1 MSRVAKKPD
10 FVTISI
16 YAVLAVFVIYFA
28 ASLGACFDLSS
39 DEEGKVDFDNL
50 ANSLETTLMDTE
62 LVFEQVKAGGNALMF
77 PLFTA
82 FGIGLYVLMK
92 VTGKKR
98 FHRKGEE
105 HGSSRWANK
114 KEIALLLDKPPKP
127 KNGEKKPRDQPKPK
141 KGEFVMDN
149 NIILTNDVKMSLN
162 TRQTRKNL
170 NVMVIGGSGSGK
182 SRFYVKPN
190 LMQANTSY
198 VCTDPKGE
206 LLRSTGKMLKSYGYK
221 IKVFNL
227 IDMAHSHNYNP
238 FNYIYD
244 VDGNYSAT
252 AVIKMVNVLMKN
264 TSKEGGGGGDQFWD
278 DSTKALLAALCFYLV
293 ECEDKSMQNFSE
305 VMKLLKKAEVK
316 EGSDDYQSDLDLIFD
331 ALEFPEKYQTEE
343 AEHNEQ
349 FKSLNLI
356 DLAKSA
362 KPASQY
368 MCLKYY
374 KDFKKAAGDTAKSI
388 LISTAV
394 RLQAFNIP
402 EVMDL
407 TCCDNIHLEMIGD
420 EKTVMYIIIPSSD
433 DTFNFLA
440 AMMYTQLFDVLYDR
454 ANFKHGGRLPFH
466 VRCLLDEFA
475 NVGTIPRFEEL
486 LATMRSM
493 EISANVI
500 IQNLSQLKK
509 MYKDSWENV
518 LGNCDS
524 LLFLGG
530 QEPTTL
536 EHVSKTLGKETI
548 DTRFHNR
555 TRGRNGSTSEND
567 GSFSFEKVPYGTWV
581 IREIE
586 SPTGFVLSEEEIA
599 VTVGKVDEV
608 VEIELVNYFIKGN
621 IELTKVDADYPDNKL
636 TGAVF
641 EVYADTNGNGEFDKD
656 DELCGEMT
664 ELEGGV
670 YQMTE
675 LRYGKYFVREK
686 TAPDGFVLDE
696 GVYGVSIE
704 ENGKTYTVENK
715 AGVGFI
721 NDAQKGSLKIVKTS
735 SDGKVEGF
743 SFRVTSADGYDQ
755 TFKTDKNGEI
765 FIEGLRIGEYTVSE
779 VSDSASAGYILPADK
794 QATVKTDSIT
804 IVEMHNEF
812 RDTPKTGDDFNLGLW
827 VSLAAASVIGA
838 GVLGFVGFKKKKK
851 ED

>member
-1 MSRVAKKPD
+1 M
-10 FVTISI
+10 
-16 YAVLAVFVIYFA
+16 FVIYFSA
-28 ASLGACFDLSS
+28 ALGACFDLSL
-39 DEEGKVDFDNL
+39 DENGKADFDKL
-50 ANSLETTLMDTE
+50 AGSLETTLMSTE
-62 LVFEQVKAGGNALMF
+62 TVKEQVKAKGKALQF
-77 PLFTA
+77 PVFTA

-92 VTGKKR
+92 ITGKKK

-114 KEIALLLDKPPKP
+114 KDIRSLLDKPPKDKTISAP
-127 KNGEKKPRDQPKPK
+127 EKKSQEEQTEHKARDEPEKEANEQADIKTDEKPEPENCTERK
-141 KGEFVMDN
+141 RKDKRSVKVRKRKERDFIRDN

-182 SRFYVKPN
+182 SRFFVKPN

-206 LLRSTGKMLKSYGYK
+206 LLRSTGKMLEGYGYK

-227 IDMAHSHNYNP
+227 IDMSHSHNYNP
-238 FNYIYD
+238 FQYIYD

-264 TSKEGGGGGDQFWD
+264 TQKEGGGGGDQFWD

-293 ECEDKSMQNFSE
+293 ECENREMQNFSE

-316 EGSDDYQSDLDLIFD
+316 EGEENFQSDLDLMFD
-331 ALEFPEKYQTEE
+331 ALEFPEKYKTEE
-343 AEHNEQ
+343 AENNEQ
-349 FKSLNLI
+349 FKNLKLT
-356 DLAKSA
+356 DHAKNA

-407 TCCDNIHLEMIGD
+407 TCCDTLHLEELGD
-420 EKTVMYIIIPSSD
+420 ELSALYIIIPSSD

-440 AMMYTQLFDVLYDR
+440 AMMYTQMFDVLYDR
-454 ANFKHGGRLPFH
+454 ANFKHGGRLPVH

-548 DTRFHNR
+548 DTRSRNR
-555 TRGRNGSTSEND
+555 TKGKNGSTSEND
-567 GSFSFEKVPYGTWV
+567 GILGRELMTVDELKVMKDNECILFVRGLYPFFCDKFVIEKHPNYKLLEDSDKKNAYLLSNIKSVKFQYEKENENLNTEPADESEKSEDVPANETEQSV
-581 IREIE
+581 TI
-586 SPTGFVLSEEEIA
+586 EEIIGTQEHTYS
-599 VTVGKVDEV
+599 VLKEFPTDPK
-608 VEIELVNYFIKGN
+608 KG
-621 IELTKVDADYPDNKL
+621 
-636 TGAVF
+636 
-641 EVYADTNGNGEFDKD
+641 
-656 DELCGEMT
+656 
-664 ELEGGV
+664 
-670 YQMTE
+670 
-675 LRYGKYFVREK
+675 
-686 TAPDGFVLDE
+686 
-696 GVYGVSIE
+696 
-704 ENGKTYTVENK
+704 
-715 AGVGFI
+715 
-721 NDAQKGSLKIVKTS
+721 
-735 SDGKVEGF
+735 
-743 SFRVTSADGYDQ
+743 
-755 TFKTDKNGEI
+755 
-765 FIEGLRIGEYTVSE
+765 TVSAKIDNTE
-779 VSDSASAGYILPADK
+779 VIVTAEPKIDAGPPFPEVAEDNYLNEY
-794 QATVKTDSIT
+794 DSIY
-804 IVEMHNEF
+804 
-812 RDTPKTGDDFNLGLW
+812 
-827 VSLAAASVIGA
+827 
-838 GVLGFVGFKKKKK
+838 
-851 ED
+851 

>member
-62 LVFEQVKAGGNALMF
+62 LVFEQVKAGGNAVMF
-77 PLFTA
+77 PVFTA
-82 FGIGLYVLMK
+82 FGIGLYTLMK
-92 VTGKKR
+92 VTGKKK

-114 KEIALLLDKPPKP
+114 KEIASLLDKPPK
-127 KNGEKKPRDQPKPK
+127 KKKGEKKPRDQPKPK

-190 LMQANTSY
+190 LMQSNTSY

-206 LLRSTGKMLKSYGYK
+206 LLRSTGKMLESYGYK

-316 EGSDDYQSDLDLIFD
+316 ECSDDYQSDLDLIFD

-548 DTRFHNR
+548 DTRSHNR

-567 GSFSFEKVPYGTWV
+567 GILGRELMTVDELKVMKDNECILFVRGIYPFFCIKFVIEKHPNYKLLEDWDRNNAYLISDIKTVQYGYYDEQENDDLHSEPVEDSESTSGNFV
-581 IREIE
+581 IKTEISDRRTSSE
-586 SPTGFVLSEEEIA
+586 EAPDQNYEQSVTIEDIIGNQVHTFIGAKEFPKDPKHGFVPANLDNTEMV
-599 VTVGKVDEV
+599 VTAEPNLKPPFTEVTDESY
-608 VEIELVNYFIKGN
+608 L
-621 IELTKVDADYPDNKL
+621 DN
-636 TGAVF
+636 
-641 EVYADTNGNGEFDKD
+641 FD
-656 DELCGEMT
+656 
-664 ELEGGV
+664 
-670 YQMTE
+670 
-675 LRYGKYFVREK
+675 
-686 TAPDGFVLDE
+686 
-696 GVYGVSIE
+696 
-704 ENGKTYTVENK
+704 
-715 AGVGFI
+715 
-721 NDAQKGSLKIVKTS
+721 
-735 SDGKVEGF
+735 
-743 SFRVTSADGYDQ
+743 
-755 TFKTDKNGEI
+755 
-765 FIEGLRIGEYTVSE
+765 
-779 VSDSASAGYILPADK
+779 
-794 QATVKTDSIT
+794 
-804 IVEMHNEF
+804 
-812 RDTPKTGDDFNLGLW
+812 
-827 VSLAAASVIGA
+827 VI
-838 GVLGFVGFKKKKK
+838 
-851 ED
+851 

>member
-28 ASLGACFDLSS
+28 ASLGACFDLSTN
-39 DEEGKVDFDNL
+39 EEGKVDFDNL

-62 LVFEQVKAGGNALMF
+62 LVFEQVKAGGNAVMF
-77 PLFTA
+77 PVFTA

-92 VTGKKR
+92 ITGKKK

-114 KEIALLLDKPPKP
+114 KEIASLLDKPPK
-127 KNGEKKPRDQPKPK
+127 KKKGEKKPRDQPKPK

-206 LLRSTGKMLKSYGYK
+206 LLRSTGKMLESYGYK

-331 ALEFPEKYQTEE
+331 ALEFPDKYKTEE

-356 DLAKSA
+356 DLAKTA
-362 KPASQY
+362 KPANRY

-407 TCCDNIHLEMIGD
+407 TCCDNIHLEIIGD

-548 DTRFHNR
+548 DTRSHNR
-555 TRGRNGSTSEND
+555 TRGKNGSTSEND
-567 GSFSFEKVPYGTWV
+567 GILGRELMTVDELKVMKDNECILFVRGIYPFFCDKFVIEKHPNYKLLEDSNKDNAYLISDIKTVQYGSCDEQET
-581 IREIE
+581 EDLHSEPIE
-586 SPTGFVLSEEEIA
+586 DSEKQIGNA
-599 VTVGKVDEV
+599 VTESDMS
-608 VEIELVNYFIKGN
+608 
-621 IELTKVDADYPDNKL
+621 D
-636 TGAVF
+636 
-641 EVYADTNGNGEFDKD
+641 
-656 DELCGEMT
+656 
-664 ELEGGV
+664 
-670 YQMTE
+670 
-675 LRYGKYFVREK
+675 R
-686 TAPDGFVLDE
+686 
-696 GVYGVSIE
+696 
-704 ENGKTYTVENK
+704 
-715 AGVGFI
+715 
-721 NDAQKGSLKIVKTS
+721 KTS
-735 SDGKVEGF
+735 SKDRSQNDLLNNEENLNANRLNEIEQ
-743 SFRVTSADGYDQ
+743 SVTIEDIIGNQ
-755 TFKTDKNGEI
+755 VHTF
-765 FIEGLRIGEYTVSE
+765 
-779 VSDSASAGYILPADK
+779 
-794 QATVKTDSIT
+794 
-804 IVEMHNEF
+804 
-812 RDTPKTGDDFNLGLW
+812 
-827 VSLAAASVIGA
+827 IGA
-838 GVLGFVGFKKKKK
+838 KEFPKDPKQGFAPANLDNTEMVVTAEPNLKPPFT
-851 ED
+851 EVTDESYLDSFDVI

>member
-1 MSRVAKKPD
+1 MSRVAKKTD

-16 YAVLAVFVIYFA
+16 YAVLAIFVIYFSA
-28 ASLGACFDLSS
+28 ALGACLDLSLN
-39 DEEGKVDFDNL
+39 DEGKADMDKL
-50 ANSLETTLMDTE
+50 ASSLESTLMDTD
-62 LVFEQVKAGGNALMF
+62 LVIEQVKTGGKALQL
-77 PLFTA
+77 PIFTA
-82 FGIGLYVLMK
+82 FGLGLYVLMK
-92 VTGKKR
+92 ITGKKK

-105 HGSSRWANK
+105 HGSARWANK
-114 KEIALLLDKPPKP
+114 KEIKMLLDKPPKP
-127 KNGEKKPRDQPKPK
+127 KKGEVKSRDKPK

-149 NIILTNDVKMSLN
+149 NIILTNDVLMSLN

-206 LLRSTGKMLKSYGYK
+206 LLRSTGKMLEGYGYK

-227 IDMAHSHNYNP
+227 IDMLHSNNYNP

-244 VDGNYSAT
+244 TDGKYSTT

-264 TSKEGGGGGDQFWD
+264 TQKEGGGGGDQFWD

-293 ECEDKSMQNFSE
+293 ECEGKEMQNFSE

-316 EGSDDYQSDLDLIFD
+316 EDSGDFQSDLDLIFD
-331 ALEFPEKYQTEE
+331 ALEHPDTYKTAE
-343 AEHNEQ
+343 AEQNEQ
-349 FKSLNLI
+349 FQSLKLI

-368 MCLKYY
+368 MCIKYY

-402 EVMDL
+402 EVMSL
-407 TCCDNIHLEMIGD
+407 TCCDTLHLEELGD
-420 EKTVMYIIIPSSD
+420 EKQALYIIIPSSD

-440 AMMYTQLFDVLYDR
+440 AMMYTQMFDVLYDR
-454 ANFKHGGRLPFH
+454 ANFKHGGRLPVH

-475 NVGTIPRFEEL
+475 NLGQIPRFEEL

-536 EHVSKTLGKETI
+536 EHVSKMLGKETI
-548 DTRFHNR
+548 DTRSRNR
-555 TRGRNGSTSEND
+555 TKGRQGSTSEND
-567 GSFSFEKVPYGTWV
+567 GILGRELMTVDELKVMKDNECILFVRGIYPFFCDKFVIEKHLNYKLLEDANKDNAYLLSNVHTVPFGFANEQESENLHTEPIGDEAINQMNEAIAVGKERAEDNLSSEASANKEFEKSVTLED
-581 IREIE
+581 IQNISCQEHTFIQKEIPK
-586 SPTGFVLSEEEIA
+586 SPVGGGSEIA
-599 VTVGKVDEV
+599 HLDNSDSVVTA
-608 VEIELVNYFIKGN
+608 EI
-621 IELTKVDADYPDNKL
+621 KVDAGPPFPD
-636 TGAVF
+636 
-641 EVYADTNGNGEFDKD
+641 
-656 DELCGEMT
+656 
-664 ELEGGV
+664 
-670 YQMTE
+670 
-675 LRYGKYFVREK
+675 
-686 TAPDGFVLDE
+686 
-696 GVYGVSIE
+696 
-704 ENGKTYTVENK
+704 
-715 AGVGFI
+715 
-721 NDAQKGSLKIVKTS
+721 
-735 SDGKVEGF
+735 
-743 SFRVTSADGYDQ
+743 
-755 TFKTDKNGEI
+755 
-765 FIEGLRIGEYTVSE
+765 
-779 VSDSASAGYILPADK
+779 
-794 QATVKTDSIT
+794 
-804 IVEMHNEF
+804 IVE
-812 RDTPKTGDDFNLGLW
+812 
-827 VSLAAASVIGA
+827 
-838 GVLGFVGFKKKKK
+838 
-851 ED
+851 EDYLDVFD

>member
-548 DTRFHNR
+548 DTRSRNR
-555 TRGRNGSTSEND
+555 TRGKNGSTSEND
-567 GSFSFEKVPYGTWV
+567 GILGRELMTVDELKVMKDNECILFVRGIFPFFCDKYQIEKHPNYKLLEDSDKNNAYLLSNVNTVQFNFESEQENEDLNSEPVEDSENNKGKAVTASAETDRKASSEDVPKQED
-581 IREIE
+581 EIE
-586 SPTGFVLSEEEIA
+586 QSVTIEEIIGGQ
-599 VTVGKVDEV
+599 VHTYIPQKPIPKRPVGGGSEPA
-608 VEIELVNYFIKGN
+608 ELDN
-621 IELTKVDADYPDNKL
+621 AD
-636 TGAVF
+636 
-641 EVYADTNGNGEFDKD
+641 
-656 DELCGEMT
+656 
-664 ELEGGV
+664 
-670 YQMTE
+670 
-675 LRYGKYFVREK
+675 
-686 TAPDGFVLDE
+686 
-696 GVYGVSIE
+696 
-704 ENGKTYTVENK
+704 
-715 AGVGFI
+715 
-721 NDAQKGSLKIVKTS
+721 KIVTAEPNLKPP
-735 SDGKVEGF
+735 
-743 SFRVTSADGYDQ
+743 
-755 TFKTDKNGEI
+755 
-765 FIEGLRIGEYTVSE
+765 FIEVTAEDYL
-779 VSDSASAGYILPADK
+779 
-794 QATVKTDSIT
+794 
-804 IVEMHNEF
+804 
-812 RDTPKTGDDFNLGLW
+812 DTFDTF
-827 VSLAAASVIGA
+827 
-838 GVLGFVGFKKKKK
+838 
-851 ED
+851 

>member
-1 MSRVAKKPD
+1 M
-10 FVTISI
+10 
-16 YAVLAVFVIYFA
+16 IYFA
-28 ASLGACFDLSS
+28 AALGACFDLSL
-39 DEEGKVDFDNL
+39 DANGKLDFDNL
-50 ANSLETTLMDTE
+50 ASSLEETLADTN
-62 LVFEQVKAGGNALMF
+62 LVFSMVKEKGKALIF
-77 PLFTA
+77 PVYTA
-82 FGIGLYVLMK
+82 FALVLYVLMK
-92 VTGKKR
+92 ITSKKK

-105 HGSSRWANK
+105 HGSARWANS
-114 KEIALLLDKPPKP
+114 KEIKSLLDKPPKQKKENIFKRIFIKIKSWFKARDKPEISEISEDNSAENISEKSAKIKMSDMP
-127 KNGEKKPRDQPKPK
+127 KLKAAKK
-141 KGEFVMDN
+141 EHEYIIDN
-149 NIILTNDVKMSLN
+149 NIVLTNDVKMSLN

-206 LLRSTGKMLKSYGYK
+206 LLRSTGKMLKHYGYK

-227 IDMAHSHNYNP
+227 IDMAHSNNYNP
-238 FNYIYD
+238 FQYIYD
-244 VDGNYSAT
+244 VDGKYSAT

-264 TSKEGGGGGDQFWD
+264 TQKEGGGGSDQFWD

-293 ECEDKSMQNFSE
+293 ECESREMQNFSE

-316 EGSDDYQSDLDLIFD
+316 EGEDNFQSDLDLIFD
-331 ALEFPEKYQTEE
+331 ALEFPEKYKE
-343 AEHNEQ
+343 AENNEQ
-349 FKSLNLI
+349 FKNLNLI
-356 DLAKSA
+356 DLAKKA

-407 TCCDNIHLEMIGD
+407 TCCDNLHLEELGD
-420 EKTVMYIIIPSSD
+420 EKQVLYIIIPSSD

-440 AMMYTQLFDVLYDR
+440 AMMYTQMFDVLYDR
-454 ANFKHGGRLPFH
+454 ANFKYGGRLPVH

-536 EHVSKTLGKETI
+536 EHISKTLGKETI
-548 DTRFHNR
+548 DTRSNNR

-567 GSFSFEKVPYGTWV
+567 GILGRELMTVDELKILKDNECILFVRGLYPFFCDKFVIEKHPNYKLLEDFDPDNAYLIKDIETVKFSDNGGAENEDNYSETVDEEVFEQINSDAEIGGEISENGEDVPEKN
-581 IREIE
+581 IDEIE
-586 SPTGFVLSEEEIA
+586 RSVTIEEITGGLPPCGYSNHLHNDFPKRPQSGSEPA
-599 VTVGKVDEV
+599 NLDNTEVIVTSEPNAKPPFIEV
-608 VEIELVNYFIKGN
+608 
-621 IELTKVDADYPDNKL
+621 A
-636 TGAVF
+636 
-641 EVYADTNGNGEFDKD
+641 
-656 DELCGEMT
+656 
-664 ELEGGV
+664 
-670 YQMTE
+670 
-675 LRYGKYFVREK
+675 
-686 TAPDGFVLDE
+686 
-696 GVYGVSIE
+696 E
-704 ENGKTYTVENK
+704 ENYLDI
-715 AGVGFI
+715 F
-721 NDAQKGSLKIVKTS
+721 D
-735 SDGKVEGF
+735 
-743 SFRVTSADGYDQ
+743 
-755 TFKTDKNGEI
+755 EI
-765 FIEGLRIGEYTVSE
+765 
-779 VSDSASAGYILPADK
+779 
-794 QATVKTDSIT
+794 
-804 IVEMHNEF
+804 
-812 RDTPKTGDDFNLGLW
+812 
-827 VSLAAASVIGA
+827 
-838 GVLGFVGFKKKKK
+838 
-851 ED
+851 

>member
-1 MSRVAKKPD
+1 MSRVEKKTD

-16 YAVLAVFVIYFA
+16 YAVLAAFVIYFSA
-28 ASLGACFDLSS
+28 ALGACVDLSL
-39 DEEGKVDFDNL
+39 DENGKADFDKL
-50 ANSLETTLMDTE
+50 ANSLEATLMDTD
-62 LVFEQVKAGGNALMF
+62 LVLEQVKLKGNALIF
-77 PLFTA
+77 PVYTA
-82 FGIGLYVLMK
+82 FGLGLYVLMK
-92 VTGKKR
+92 ITGKKK

-105 HGSSRWANK
+105 HGSARWANK
-114 KEIALLLDKPPKP
+114 KDIASLLDKPSKQ
-127 KNGEKKPRDQPKPK
+127 KVKDKRSVKCRKRKQN
-141 KGEFVMDN
+141 EFIRDN
-149 NIILTNDVKMSLN
+149 NIILTNDVRMSLN

-206 LLRSTGKMLKSYGYK
+206 LLRSTGKMLENYGYK

-227 IDMAHSHNYNP
+227 IDMSHSHNYNP

-244 VDGNYSAT
+244 VDGNYSTT

-264 TSKEGGGGGDQFWD
+264 TQKEGGGGGDQFWD

-293 ECEDKSMQNFSE
+293 ECEDKSKQNFSE

-316 EGSDDYQSDLDLIFD
+316 EGSDDFQSDLDLIFD
-331 ALEFPEKYQTEE
+331 ALENPQNYTKEGIEE
-343 AEHNEQ
+343 TDKMKEIC
-349 FKSLNLI
+349 LI
-356 DLAKSA
+356 DLAKKDK
-362 KPASQY
+362 KPQEY

-402 EVMDL
+402 EVMSL
-407 TCCDNIHLEMIGD
+407 TCCDNIHLEMLGD
-420 EKTVMYIIIPSSD
+420 EKTAMFIIIPSSD

-454 ANFKHGGRLPFH
+454 ANFKHGGRLPIH

-475 NVGTIPRFEEL
+475 NVGNIPRFEEL

-536 EHVSKTLGKETI
+536 EHISKTLGKETI
-548 DTRFHNR
+548 DTRSRNR

-567 GSFSFEKVPYGTWV
+567 GILGRELMTVDELKVMKDNECILFVRGIYPFFCDKFVIEKHPNYKLLEDSDKENAYLLSNIKTVEFKNNDDEENDSLHSEPVEEAKADTVPLNRKTSCEDVPDEKFEQSVTYEDIISSQAHTYIAPKEFPKEPKQGFAFASLDGTEETVTAEPYVGEPFPDV
-581 IREIE
+581 AEECYLDAFDEIDE
-586 SPTGFVLSEEEIA
+586 IDYTEEI
-599 VTVGKVDEV
+599 
-608 VEIELVNYFIKGN
+608 
-621 IELTKVDADYPDNKL
+621 
-636 TGAVF
+636 
-641 EVYADTNGNGEFDKD
+641 
-656 DELCGEMT
+656 
-664 ELEGGV
+664 
-670 YQMTE
+670 
-675 LRYGKYFVREK
+675 
-686 TAPDGFVLDE
+686 
-696 GVYGVSIE
+696 
-704 ENGKTYTVENK
+704 
-715 AGVGFI
+715 
-721 NDAQKGSLKIVKTS
+721 
-735 SDGKVEGF
+735 
-743 SFRVTSADGYDQ
+743 
-755 TFKTDKNGEI
+755 
-765 FIEGLRIGEYTVSE
+765 
-779 VSDSASAGYILPADK
+779 
-794 QATVKTDSIT
+794 
-804 IVEMHNEF
+804 
-812 RDTPKTGDDFNLGLW
+812 
-827 VSLAAASVIGA
+827 
-838 GVLGFVGFKKKKK
+838 
-851 ED
+851 

>member
-1 MSRVAKKPD
+1 
-10 FVTISI
+10 
-16 YAVLAVFVIYFA
+16 
-28 ASLGACFDLSS
+28 
-39 DEEGKVDFDNL
+39 
-50 ANSLETTLMDTE
+50 
-62 LVFEQVKAGGNALMF
+62 
-77 PLFTA
+77 
-82 FGIGLYVLMK
+82 
-92 VTGKKR
+92 
-98 FHRKGEE
+98 
-105 HGSSRWANK
+105 
-114 KEIALLLDKPPKP
+114 
-127 KNGEKKPRDQPKPK
+127 
-141 KGEFVMDN
+141 MDN

-206 LLRSTGKMLKSYGYK
+206 LLRSTGKMLESYGYK

-331 ALEFPEKYQTEE
+331 ALEFPDKYKTEE

-356 DLAKSA
+356 DLAKTA
-362 KPASQY
+362 KPANRY

-394 RLQAFNIP
+394 RLQAVNIP

-407 TCCDNIHLEMIGD
+407 TCCDNIHLEIIGD

-548 DTRFHNR
+548 DTRSHNR
-555 TRGRNGSTSEND
+555 TRGKNGSTSEND
-567 GSFSFEKVPYGTWV
+567 GILGRELMTVDELKVMKDNECILFVRGIYPFFCDKFVIEKHPNYKLLEDSNKDNAYLISDIKTVQYGSCDEQET
-581 IREIE
+581 EDLHSEPIE
-586 SPTGFVLSEEEIA
+586 DSEKQIGNA
-599 VTVGKVDEV
+599 VTESDMS
-608 VEIELVNYFIKGN
+608 
-621 IELTKVDADYPDNKL
+621 D
-636 TGAVF
+636 
-641 EVYADTNGNGEFDKD
+641 
-656 DELCGEMT
+656 
-664 ELEGGV
+664 
-670 YQMTE
+670 
-675 LRYGKYFVREK
+675 R
-686 TAPDGFVLDE
+686 
-696 GVYGVSIE
+696 
-704 ENGKTYTVENK
+704 
-715 AGVGFI
+715 
-721 NDAQKGSLKIVKTS
+721 KTS
-735 SDGKVEGF
+735 SKDRSQNDLLNNEENLNANRLNEIEQ
-743 SFRVTSADGYDQ
+743 SVTIEDIIGNQ
-755 TFKTDKNGEI
+755 VHT
-765 FIEGLRIGEYTVSE
+765 FIEAKEFPKDPKQGFAPANLDNTEMVVTAEPNLKPPFIE
-779 VSDSASAGYILPADK
+779 VTDENYLDSFD
-794 QATVKTDSIT
+794 
-804 IVEMHNEF
+804 
-812 RDTPKTGDDFNLGLW
+812 
-827 VSLAAASVIGA
+827 VI
-838 GVLGFVGFKKKKK
+838 
-851 ED
+851 

>member
-28 ASLGACFDLSS
+28 ASLGACFDLSTN
-39 DEEGKVDFDNL
+39 EEGKVDFDNL
-50 ANSLETTLMDTE
+50 ASSLETTLMDTE
-62 LVFEQVKAGGNALMF
+62 LVFEQVKAGGNAIMF
-77 PLFTA
+77 PVFTA

-92 VTGKKR
+92 VTGKKK

-114 KEIALLLDKPPKP
+114 KEIASLLDKPPKN
-127 KNGEKKPRDQPKPK
+127 KKGEKKPRDQPKPK

-206 LLRSTGKMLKSYGYK
+206 LLRSTGKMLESYGYK

-331 ALEFPEKYQTEE
+331 ALEFPEKYKTEE

-548 DTRFHNR
+548 DTRSHNR
-555 TRGRNGSTSEND
+555 TRGKNGSTSEND
-567 GSFSFEKVPYGTWV
+567 GILGRELMTVDELKVMKDNECILFVRGIYPFFCDKFVIEKHPNYKLLEDSNKDNAYLISDIKTVQYGSYGEQENEDLHSEPVEDSENNVGKAVTTSAQSDRETSSEDVPKQED
-581 IREIE
+581 EIE
-586 SPTGFVLSEEEIA
+586 QSVTIEEIIGGQVHTFIPQKPIPKSPEGGGSEPA
-599 VTVGKVDEV
+599 ELDNADTIVTVE
-608 VEIELVNYFIKGN
+608 
-621 IELTKVDADYPDNKL
+621 P
-636 TGAVF
+636 
-641 EVYADTNGNGEFDKD
+641 
-656 DELCGEMT
+656 
-664 ELEGGV
+664 
-670 YQMTE
+670 Q
-675 LRYGKYFVREK
+675 
-686 TAPDGFVLDE
+686 
-696 GVYGVSIE
+696 
-704 ENGKTYTVENK
+704 
-715 AGVGFI
+715 
-721 NDAQKGSLKIVKTS
+721 LKPP
-735 SDGKVEGF
+735 
-743 SFRVTSADGYDQ
+743 
-755 TFKTDKNGEI
+755 
-765 FIEGLRIGEYTVSE
+765 FIEV
-779 VSDSASAGYILPADK
+779 
-794 QATVKTDSIT
+794 TDESYL
-804 IVEMHNEF
+804 NSF
-812 RDTPKTGDDFNLGLW
+812 D
-827 VSLAAASVIGA
+827 VI
-838 GVLGFVGFKKKKK
+838 
-851 ED
+851 

>member
-1 MSRVAKKPD
+1 MSRVVKKPD

-16 YAVLAVFVIYFA
+16 YAMLAVFVIYFA
-28 ASLGACFDLSS
+28 ASLGACFDLSTN
-39 DEEGKVDFDNL
+39 EEGKVDFDNL
-50 ANSLETTLMDTE
+50 ANSLETTLMDTK
-62 LVFEQVKAGGNALMF
+62 LVFEQVKTGGNAVMF
-77 PLFTA
+77 PVFTA

-92 VTGKKR
+92 ITGKKK

-114 KEIALLLDKPPKP
+114 KEIASLLNKPPKP
-127 KNGEKKPRDQPKPK
+127 KKGEKKPRDQPKPK

-206 LLRSTGKMLKSYGYK
+206 LLRSTGKMLESYGYK

-252 AVIKMVNVLMKN
+252 AVIKMVNVLIKN

-278 DSTKALLAALCFYLV
+278 DSTKALLAALCFYFV

-343 AEHNEQ
+343 VEHNEQ

-362 KPASQY
+362 KPASRY

-475 NVGTIPRFEEL
+475 NGVT
-486 LATMRSM
+486 RS
-493 EISANVI
+493 V
-500 IQNLSQLKK
+500 LK
-509 MYKDSWENV
+509 
-518 LGNCDS
+518 
-524 LLFLGG
+524 
-530 QEPTTL
+530 
-536 EHVSKTLGKETI
+536 
-548 DTRFHNR
+548 R
-555 TRGRNGSTSEND
+555 
-567 GSFSFEKVPYGTWV
+567 YGT
-581 IREIE
+581 
-586 SPTGFVLSEEEIA
+586 
-599 VTVGKVDEV
+599 
-608 VEIELVNYFIKGN
+608 
-621 IELTKVDADYPDNKL
+621 
-636 TGAVF
+636 
-641 EVYADTNGNGEFDKD
+641 
-656 DELCGEMT
+656 
-664 ELEGGV
+664 
-670 YQMTE
+670 
-675 LRYGKYFVREK
+675 
-686 TAPDGFVLDE
+686 
-696 GVYGVSIE
+696 
-704 ENGKTYTVENK
+704 
-715 AGVGFI
+715 
-721 NDAQKGSLKIVKTS
+721 
-735 SDGKVEGF
+735 
-743 SFRVTSADGYDQ
+743 
-755 TFKTDKNGEI
+755 
-765 FIEGLRIGEYTVSE
+765 
-779 VSDSASAGYILPADK
+779 
-794 QATVKTDSIT
+794 
-804 IVEMHNEF
+804 
-812 RDTPKTGDDFNLGLW
+812 
-827 VSLAAASVIGA
+827 
-838 GVLGFVGFKKKKK
+838 
-851 ED
+851 

>member
-1 MSRVAKKPD
+1 MS
-10 FVTISI
+10 
-16 YAVLAVFVIYFA
+16 L
-28 ASLGACFDLSS
+28 
-39 DEEGKVDFDNL
+39 DENGKADFDKL
-50 ANSLETTLMDTE
+50 TGSLEATLMNAE
-62 LVFEQVKAGGNALMF
+62 IVKEQVKAKGKALQF
-77 PLFTA
+77 PIFTA

-92 VTGKKR
+92 ITGKKK

-114 KEIALLLDKPPKP
+114 KEIRSLLDEPPKGKAISSP
-127 KNGEKKPRDQPKPK
+127 EKKAQEEQTEHKARDEPK
-141 KGEFVMDN
+141 KEANERADIKTDEKPEPEKNTERKDKRSVKVKKRKEREFIRDN

-182 SRFYVKPN
+182 SRFFVKPN

-206 LLRSTGKMLKSYGYK
+206 LLRSTGKMLEGYGYK

-227 IDMAHSHNYNP
+227 IDMSHSHNYNP
-238 FNYIYD
+238 FQYIYD

-264 TSKEGGGGGDQFWD
+264 TQKEGGGGGDQFWD

-293 ECEDKSMQNFSE
+293 ECESKEMQNFSQ

-316 EGSDDYQSDLDLIFD
+316 EGEENFQSDLDLMFD
-331 ALEFPEKYQTEE
+331 ALEFPEKYKTEE
-343 AEHNEQ
+343 AENNEQ
-349 FKSLNLI
+349 YKNLKLT
-356 DLAKSA
+356 DLAENA

-407 TCCDNIHLEMIGD
+407 TCCDTLHLEELGD
-420 EKTVMYIIIPSSD
+420 ELSALYIIIPSSD

-440 AMMYTQLFDVLYDR
+440 AMMYTQMFDVLYDR
-454 ANFKHGGRLPFH
+454 ANFKHGGRLPVH

-548 DTRFHNR
+548 DTRSRNR
-555 TRGRNGSTSEND
+555 TKGKNGSTSEND
-567 GSFSFEKVPYGTWV
+567 GILGRELMTVDELKVMKDNECILFVRGLYPFFCDKFVIEKHPNYKLLEDSDKKNAYLLSNIKSVKFQYEKENENLNTEPADETEKSEDVPANETEQSV
-581 IREIE
+581 TI
-586 SPTGFVLSEEEIA
+586 EEIIGTQEHTYSVLKEFPTDPKKGTA
-599 VTVGKVDEV
+599 NAQIDNTEVIVTAEPKIDAGPPFPDV
-608 VEIELVNYFIKGN
+608 VEDNYLN
-621 IELTKVDADYPDNKL
+621 
-636 TGAVF
+636 
-641 EVYADTNGNGEFDKD
+641 EFD
-656 DELCGEMT
+656 LI
-664 ELEGGV
+664 
-670 YQMTE
+670 Y
-675 LRYGKYFVREK
+675 
-686 TAPDGFVLDE
+686 
-696 GVYGVSIE
+696 
-704 ENGKTYTVENK
+704 
-715 AGVGFI
+715 
-721 NDAQKGSLKIVKTS
+721 
-735 SDGKVEGF
+735 
-743 SFRVTSADGYDQ
+743 
-755 TFKTDKNGEI
+755 
-765 FIEGLRIGEYTVSE
+765 
-779 VSDSASAGYILPADK
+779 
-794 QATVKTDSIT
+794 
-804 IVEMHNEF
+804 
-812 RDTPKTGDDFNLGLW
+812 
-827 VSLAAASVIGA
+827 
-838 GVLGFVGFKKKKK
+838 
-851 ED
+851 

>member
-1 MSRVAKKPD
+1 MFA
-10 FVTISI
+10 
-16 YAVLAVFVIYFA
+16 IYFSA
-28 ASLGACFDLSS
+28 ALGACFDLSL
-39 DEEGKVDFDNL
+39 DENGKADFDKL
-50 ANSLETTLMDTE
+50 AGSLETTLMSTE
-62 LVFEQVKAGGNALMF
+62 TVKEQVKAKGKALQF
-77 PLFTA
+77 PVFTA

-92 VTGKKR
+92 ITGKKK

-114 KEIALLLDKPPKP
+114 KDIRSLLDKPPKD
-127 KNGEKKPRDQPKPK
+127 KTISASEKKSQEEQTEHKARDEPEKEANEQADIKTDEKPEPEK
-141 KGEFVMDN
+141 STERKRKDKRSVKVRKRKEREFIRDN

-182 SRFYVKPN
+182 SRFFVKPN

-206 LLRSTGKMLKSYGYK
+206 LLRSTGKMLEGYGYK

-227 IDMAHSHNYNP
+227 IDMSHSHNYNP
-238 FNYIYD
+238 FQYIYD

-264 TSKEGGGGGDQFWD
+264 TQKEGGGGGDQFWD

-293 ECEDKSMQNFSE
+293 ECESKEMQNFSE

-316 EGSDDYQSDLDLIFD
+316 EGEENFQSDLDLMFD
-331 ALEFPEKYQTEE
+331 ALEFPEKYKTEE
-343 AEHNEQ
+343 AENNEQ
-349 FKSLNLI
+349 FKNLKLT
-356 DLAKSA
+356 DHAKNA

-407 TCCDNIHLEMIGD
+407 TCCDTLHLEELGD
-420 EKTVMYIIIPSSD
+420 ELSALYIIIPSSD

-440 AMMYTQLFDVLYDR
+440 AMMYTQMFDVLYDR
-454 ANFKHGGRLPFH
+454 ANFKHGGRLPVH

-548 DTRFHNR
+548 DTRSRNR
-555 TRGRNGSTSEND
+555 TKGKNGSTSEND
-567 GSFSFEKVPYGTWV
+567 GILGRELMTVDELKVMKDNECILFVRGLYPFFCDKFVIEKHPNYKLLEDSDKKNAYLLSNIKSVKFQYEKENENLNTEPADESEKSEDVPANETEQSV
-581 IREIE
+581 TI
-586 SPTGFVLSEEEIA
+586 EEIIGTQEHTYSVLKEFPTDPKKGTA
-599 VTVGKVDEV
+599 SAQIDNTEVIVTAEPKIDAGPPFPDV
-608 VEIELVNYFIKGN
+608 VEDNYLN
-621 IELTKVDADYPDNKL
+621 E
-636 TGAVF
+636 
-641 EVYADTNGNGEFDKD
+641 
-656 DELCGEMT
+656 
-664 ELEGGV
+664 
-670 YQMTE
+670 
-675 LRYGKYFVREK
+675 
-686 TAPDGFVLDE
+686 
-696 GVYGVSIE
+696 
-704 ENGKTYTVENK
+704 
-715 AGVGFI
+715 
-721 NDAQKGSLKIVKTS
+721 
-735 SDGKVEGF
+735 
-743 SFRVTSADGYDQ
+743 YDL
-755 TFKTDKNGEI
+755 I
-765 FIEGLRIGEYTVSE
+765 Y
-779 VSDSASAGYILPADK
+779 
-794 QATVKTDSIT
+794 
-804 IVEMHNEF
+804 
-812 RDTPKTGDDFNLGLW
+812 
-827 VSLAAASVIGA
+827 
-838 GVLGFVGFKKKKK
+838 
-851 ED
+851 

>member
-1 MSRVAKKPD
+1 MS
-10 FVTISI
+10 
-16 YAVLAVFVIYFA
+16 L
-28 ASLGACFDLSS
+28 
-39 DEEGKVDFDNL
+39 DENGKADFDKL
-50 ANSLETTLMDTE
+50 TGSLEATLMNAE
-62 LVFEQVKAGGNALMF
+62 IVKEQVKAKGKALQF
-77 PLFTA
+77 PIFTA

-92 VTGKKR
+92 ITGKKK

-114 KEIALLLDKPPKP
+114 KEIRSLLDEPPKGKAISSP
-127 KNGEKKPRDQPKPK
+127 EKKAQEEQTEHKARDEPK
-141 KGEFVMDN
+141 KEANERADIKTDEKPEHEKSTECKDKRSVKVRKRKEREFIRDN

-182 SRFYVKPN
+182 SRFFVKPN

-206 LLRSTGKMLKSYGYK
+206 LLRSTGKMLEGYGYK

-227 IDMAHSHNYNP
+227 IDMSHSHNYNP
-238 FNYIYD
+238 FQYIYD

-264 TSKEGGGGGDQFWD
+264 TQKEGGGGGDQFWD

-293 ECEDKSMQNFSE
+293 ECESKEMQNFSQ

-316 EGSDDYQSDLDLIFD
+316 EGEENFQSDLDLMFD
-331 ALEFPEKYQTEE
+331 ALEFPEKYKTEE
-343 AEHNEQ
+343 AENNEQ
-349 FKSLNLI
+349 YKNLKLT
-356 DLAKSA
+356 DLAENA
-362 KPASQY
+362 KPSSQY

-407 TCCDNIHLEMIGD
+407 TCCDTLHLEELGD
-420 EKTVMYIIIPSSD
+420 ELSALYIIIPSSD

-440 AMMYTQLFDVLYDR
+440 AMMYTQMFDVLYDR
-454 ANFKHGGRLPFH
+454 ANFKHGGRLPVH

-548 DTRFHNR
+548 DTRSRNR
-555 TRGRNGSTSEND
+555 TKGKNGSTSEND
-567 GSFSFEKVPYGTWV
+567 GILGRELMTVDELKVMKDNECILFVRGLYPFFCDKFVIEKHPNYKLLEDSDKKNAYLLSNIKSVKFQYEKENENLNTEPADESEKSEDVPANETEQSV
-581 IREIE
+581 TI
-586 SPTGFVLSEEEIA
+586 EEIIGTQEHTYSVLKEFPTDPKKGTA
-599 VTVGKVDEV
+599 SAQIDNAEVIVTAEPKIDAGPPFPDV
-608 VEIELVNYFIKGN
+608 VEDNYLN
-621 IELTKVDADYPDNKL
+621 E
-636 TGAVF
+636 
-641 EVYADTNGNGEFDKD
+641 
-656 DELCGEMT
+656 
-664 ELEGGV
+664 
-670 YQMTE
+670 
-675 LRYGKYFVREK
+675 
-686 TAPDGFVLDE
+686 
-696 GVYGVSIE
+696 
-704 ENGKTYTVENK
+704 
-715 AGVGFI
+715 
-721 NDAQKGSLKIVKTS
+721 
-735 SDGKVEGF
+735 
-743 SFRVTSADGYDQ
+743 YDL
-755 TFKTDKNGEI
+755 I
-765 FIEGLRIGEYTVSE
+765 Y
-779 VSDSASAGYILPADK
+779 
-794 QATVKTDSIT
+794 
-804 IVEMHNEF
+804 
-812 RDTPKTGDDFNLGLW
+812 
-827 VSLAAASVIGA
+827 
-838 GVLGFVGFKKKKK
+838 
-851 ED
+851 